1 MPDASTL
8 GLFSLA
14 ALALLVIPGPAV
26 TYIVMRSVD
35 QGRTAGFVSILGI
48 HTGSAVHVAAAV
60 VGLSALLASSASA
73 FTVVKLAGAAYLIF
87 IGLRR
92 LLTPEPAPDA
102 EPVRTG
108 LRRVYVQGFV
118 VNLLNPKTALFFL
131 AFLPQFVDPA
141 RGAVPLQVAILG
153 VLFIGLGL
161 LKRRHLRAGGLRRGS
176 PAARQLRIPAG
187 AAVRERD
194 GVRRPRRHRR
204 PDRRP
209 RQALTV
215 CGTRYAADT
224 L

>member
-1 MPDASTL
+1 VPDASTL

-141 RGAVPLQVAILG
+141 RGAVPFQVAILG

-161 LKRRHLRAGGLRRGS
+161 LSDGTYALVASAAGRRLRASSGFRRVQRYVSGTVYVGL
-176 PAARQLRIPAG
+176 
-187 AAVRERD
+187 
-194 GVRRPRRHRR
+194 GVTA
-204 PDRRP
+204 
-209 RQALTV
+209 ALT
-215 CGTRYAADT
+215 GSRAKP
-224 L
+224 